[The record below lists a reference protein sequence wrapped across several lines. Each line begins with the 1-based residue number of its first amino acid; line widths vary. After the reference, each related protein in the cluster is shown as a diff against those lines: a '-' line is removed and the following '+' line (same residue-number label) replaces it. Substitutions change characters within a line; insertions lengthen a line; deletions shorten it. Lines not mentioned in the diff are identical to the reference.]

1 MEKLSPELWTI
12 IWLSLRVAGTALLAS
27 VLIGV
32 PTGAWLGL
40 VRFRGKGALT
50 ALLYSGM
57 GLPPVVV
64 GLVVYL
70 LLSRSGSLGFLGWLF
85 TPWAMI
91 LAEALIASPLV
102 AGITT
107 AAVSAVP
114 RDLLLQVQSLGANPR
129 QARRAM
135 LREARYG
142 VFVAVAA
149 GFGRIISE
157 VGAALMVGG
166 NIEGHTR
173 VLTTAIVL
181 ETSKGRFGLA
191 LSLAGWLLALALLVN
206 LGILRAQGR
215 PLP

>member
-1 MEKLSPELWTI
+1 MTTLNPELGAI
-12 IWLSLRVAGTALLAS
+12 IWLSLRVAGTALIAS

-40 VRFRGKGALT
+40 VRFRGKGVLT
-50 ALLYSGM
+50 AILYSGM

-64 GLVVYL
+64 GLVIYL
-70 LLSRSGSLGFLGWLF
+70 LLSRSGPLGFLGWLF

-91 LAEALIASPLV
+91 LAEVLIASPLV
-102 AGITT
+102 AGITL
-107 AAVSAVP
+107 AAVAAVP
-114 RDLLLQVQSLGANPR
+114 RELLLQVQSLGANPWQVR
-129 QARRAM
+129 WAM
-135 LREARYG
+135 LREARSG
-142 VFVAVAA
+142 VVVAVAA

-166 NIEGHTR
+166 NIAGHTR

-191 LSLAGWLLALALLVN
+191 LSLAGWLFALTLLVN